1 MGVDLGIEPVWQ
13 FIARASAA
21 RDKGDFQEAEF
32 YARKAVFADQ
42 SVGAAYVLLCEV
54 LEKQGKKDDV
64 EKVLRAGMSAS
75 PGDVALTSM
84 TAQHIIKAGR
94 LDDAD
99 AFLRRAVQADPDVA
113 GYRLLLAV
121 VLQQ

>member
-21 RDKGDFQEAEF
+21 KDKGDYQEAEF

-42 SVGAAYVLLCEV
+42 SVGAAYVLLYEI
-54 LEKQGKKDDV
+54 LEKLGKKEDV
-64 EKVLRAGMSAS
+64 EKCLRMGLTAS

-84 TAQHIIKAGR
+84 SAQHLIRNGR
-94 LDDAD
+94 LDDAEE
-99 AFLRRAVQADPDVA
+99 FIRSHRHDPDIA
-113 GYRLLLAV
+113 PIGSSSP
-121 VLQQ
+121 